1 MTNNIV
7 STKTFARL
15 LNKKK
20 REGSL
25 KYIYEKVEETIGLL
39 KESRNPEEI
48 GESKKANLKGTYSI
62 RLNDW
67 SRILYTVNRVGENLE
82 VTLLRVCNH
91 KQVYGKD

>member
-7 STKTFARL
+7 TTKKFSKL
-15 LNKKK
+15 LKNKEK
-20 REGSL
+20 EGSL
-25 KYIYEKVEETIGLL
+25 KHILVKVEEAINLL
-39 KESRNPEEI
+39 KESSNPGEI
-48 GESKKANLKGTYSI
+48 GERKDGNLKGTYSI

-67 SRILYTVNRVGENLE
+67 SRILYKVERVGENLE